1 MKLNLAQSMHRG
13 ALSLI
18 AFVAAAIL
26 VMLVLPGDGEEV
38 SPATPPEQKRRTYLP
53 RVVQHD
59 GDAPGGAKPK
69 TPSPPIVDRHR
80 PADRA
85 LRSFHRHEGA
95 HKVRLHEHA
104 PPERALGQP
113 LREEGH

>member
-1 MKLNLAQSMHRG
+1 MHRG

-38 SPATPPEQKRRTYLP
+38 PAAPPEQHRRTYLP

-59 GDAPGGAKPK
+59 GDGEASGLAKPKKPK

-95 HKVRLHEHA
+95 HKVQLHEHA
-104 PPERALGQP
+104 QPEPALGQP